1 MIHLFSKELWQGRME
16 KVSVGIACSHCRAA
30 LSGEGWA
37 QWSTQACGSLE
48 RGTEPGQPWA
58 APALESER
66 GSRHVGSWACTI
78 LHCGTGPREGRAPPP
93 PAQIVLLELWKINTE
108 LLMIKPADCG
118 ESVRAST
125 LEGYL
130 ALETSS
136 KTDVA
141 ALQLC
146 AGSEEARNRDFKSY
160 PFLR

>member
-1 MIHLFSKELWQGRME
+1 MTGQNGKGQCGDCLQSLQSSIVWGGLG
-16 KVSVGIACSHCRAA
+16 SVEHTGV
-30 LSGEGWA
+30 W
-37 QWSTQACGSLE
+37 
-48 RGTEPGQPWA
+48 EPGA
-58 APALESER
+58 RHRARPAT
-66 GSRHVGSWACTI
+66 GSPSSGVWACAI

-93 PAQIVLLELWKINTE
+93 PAQIVLLELGKINTE

-136 KTDVA
+136 KTDMA

-146 AGSEEARNRDFKSY
+146 AGSEEARNRDFKSH
-160 PFLR
+160 PFPR